1 MSTTARR
8 ARRVVS
14 RPGEVSQRP
23 VRRRGTRAV
32 VAAAVVGLLAGATA
46 CTGASVAGD
55 DAGLEPLVG
64 QWRGVLLSR
73 GGELPFA
80 LRVDPEGSS
89 PSAVVINAGF
99 DSPIESVT
107 RQGAASY
114 VFRFFAD
121 VDSEIVAKMSP
132 GGEELSGFWRY
143 RRDAEQAAALG
154 IPAVT
159 QVPFSATKND
169 SRRFQRNDPTL
180 EIATPEGI
188 AAITDLN
195 GLWEAATPGLV
206 SPDLPASLLSRLPES
221 ILDESLRTADSI
233 IQNDEHVVRR
243 LNTGPPFMEGI
254 YRNGLLRLSLF
265 DGVRA
270 RLVHA
275 RAMPDG
281 TLEGALWAPDLS
293 ERAWSWS
300 ARRH

>member
-1 MSTTARR
+1 M
-8 ARRVVS
+8 
-14 RPGEVSQRP
+14 
-23 VRRRGTRAV
+23 
-32 VAAAVVGLLAGATA
+32 VAAAAIAGLLAGATA
-46 CTGASVAGD
+46 CSGASVAGD

-80 LRVDPEGSS
+80 LRVDPEGSTLA
-89 PSAVVINAGF
+89 AVVVNAGF
-99 DSPIESVT
+99 ESPIESVT

-114 VFRFFAD
+114 TLRFDAD

-132 GGEELSGFWRY
+132 SGEELSGFWRY

-180 EIATPEGI
+180 EIATPEAI
-188 AAITDLN
+188 AAIADLN
-195 GLWEAATPGLV
+195 GLWETLTPGLV
-206 SPDLPASLLSRLPES
+206 SPDLPASLLSRFPGS
-221 ILDESLRTADSI
+221 ILDQSLRTADFI
-233 IQNDEHVVRR
+233 IQTDERVVRQ
-243 LNTGPPFMEGI
+243 LNAGPPFMEGI

-275 RAMPDG
+275 RATPDG